1 MASIMANELQQFY
14 QFIGCQLE
22 QDPVGMSPEECLD
35 IWRVQHPSPEELA
48 DSVAAIRTALEEAR
62 RGEGQ
67 PADEVIAEL
76 RADLNL
82 PANRDAS

>member
-35 IWRVQHPSPEELA
+35 IWRV
-48 DSVAAIRTALEEAR
+48 
-62 RGEGQ
+62 
-67 PADEVIAEL
+67 
-76 RADLNL
+76 
-82 PANRDAS
+82 

>member
-1 MASIMANELQQFY
+1 MASIMANELQQFH

-35 IWRVQHPSPEELA
+35 IWRVKHPSPEELA

-67 PADEVIAEL
+67 
-76 RADLNL
+76 RADGLDRNI
-82 PANRDAS
+82 AKYSQC